1 GVHVAGHAQRD
12 ELREM
17 LNAVRPRYFIPVH
30 GEYRQLVLHS
40 ELAHEVGLD
49 ADRVVVVEDGE
60 SVEFER
66 ESMTRGEKINTG
78 LVYVDGLGVGD
89 VEQVVLRDRRHLAED
104 GILVVT
110 LTLDRDTQTV
120 RAGPDL
126 VSRGVIEPELSTRL
140 MADARN
146 AAIASIRRFA
156 DTHADVNM
164 LQE

>member
-1 GVHVAGHAQRD
+1 
-12 ELREM
+12 M

-49 ADRVVVVEDGE
+49 ADRVGVVEDGE

-89 VEQVVLRDRRHLAED
+89 VGQGGLRDRRPL
-104 GILVVT
+104 
-110 LTLDRDTQTV
+110 
-120 RAGPDL
+120 
-126 VSRGVIEPELSTRL
+126 
-140 MADARN
+140 ADAGRLLVTV
-146 AAIASIRRFA
+146 AL
-156 DTHADVNM
+156 D
-164 LQE
+164 